1 MAVGYGSA
9 MQAISTDHM
18 TRIRQ
23 RLRSSEEGIVEY
35 GRLKGLHTQLTSQ
48 LESCRQVMEEDLK
61 SNLPEDE
68 RLRHV
73 SYFVQALKS
82 SVFSAEMNE
91 LLTKSDH
98 FEENFRLQV
107 LETKV
112 HLHEQIEHLI
122 QIVENLSKNLISKRS
137 EANSDWK
144 STTAGSPKTSTRDQ
158 YGPSSNVGFPKYA
171 CQQQPGPSGYNSWN
185 CKTSTV
191 TDDGNTAFMV
201 LEETKAEFVNF
212 YFVVALQI
220 DSDSEEIRATH
231 V

>member
-1 MAVGYGSA
+1 MTFLIMAVGYGSA

-48 LESCRQVMEEDLK
+48 LESCRQVMEE
-61 SNLPEDE
+61 
-68 RLRHV
+68 
-73 SYFVQALKS
+73 ALKS

-201 LEETKAEFVNF
+201 LEEV
-212 YFVVALQI
+212 
-220 DSDSEEIRATH
+220 
-231 V
+231 